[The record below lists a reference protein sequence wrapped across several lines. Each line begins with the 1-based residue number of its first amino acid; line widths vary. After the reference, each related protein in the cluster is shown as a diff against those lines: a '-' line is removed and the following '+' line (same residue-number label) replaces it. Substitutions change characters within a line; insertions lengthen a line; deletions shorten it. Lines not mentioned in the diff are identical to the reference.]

1 MRAAYFNSRNDMTSL
16 KRNTYSVLRAGHMA
30 RIGEKR
36 NVQRGLVGKPEGQSH
51 FEDISVGMRTI
62 LKWILNMMG

>member
-1 MRAAYFNSRNDMTSL
+1 
-16 KRNTYSVLRAGHMA
+16 MA

-36 NVQRGLVGKPEGQSH
+36 NVQRGLVGKPEGKSH

-62 LKWILNMMG
+62 LKWILNRMG